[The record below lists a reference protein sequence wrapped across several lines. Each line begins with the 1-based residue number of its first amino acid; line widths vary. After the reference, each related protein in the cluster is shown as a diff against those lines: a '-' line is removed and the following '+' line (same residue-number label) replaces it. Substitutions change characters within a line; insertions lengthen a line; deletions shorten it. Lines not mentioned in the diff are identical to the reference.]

1 MKLYEYPPT
10 RSIRVRWTLQEL
22 GVPFESVV
30 VDIAKGEHKQ
40 AAFLKVNPA
49 GKLPALVDGDHVLT
63 ESVAIVL
70 YLAEK
75 YSDKGL
81 LPRDLA
87 ARAECYRWLL
97 FAATELEQPLWRIA
111 KHTAIY
117 PKAKRIAADVA
128 LAREEFEAMGAVL
141 DEHMRGRKFVATD
154 AVTVADFVMAYTLD
168 MASVASTGSPSFV
181 GLLDRFG
188 ELRRYVGEMY
198 ARPKAAMRIK
208 EAFAKL
214 KEGRP

>member
-1 MKLYEYPPT
+1 
-10 RSIRVRWTLQEL
+10 
-22 GVPFESVV
+22 
-30 VDIAKGEHKQ
+30 
-40 AAFLKVNPA
+40 
-49 GKLPALVDGDHVLT
+49 
-63 ESVAIVL
+63 
-70 YLAEK
+70 
-75 YSDKGL
+75 
-81 LPRDLA
+81 
-87 ARAECYRWLL
+87 
-97 FAATELEQPLWRIA
+97 LWRIA

-117 PKAKRIAADVA
+117 PKDKRIAADVA

-168 MASVASTGSPSFV
+168 MASVA

-188 ELRRYVGEMY
+188 ELGRYAGEMY

-214 KEGRP
+214 KEGRGGE